1 MSYDTLKSL
10 SVNLKELKVKYSYS
24 PSNVY
29 DHRDRKVTY
38 QAEKEFET
46 KEKLENWLMGLVS
59 GHYGGCSPISR
70 SVTLFKRI
78 MWLEENNLI
87 EEGKAKDTEEV
98 RKVLTGEKKVKPK
111 MYILENNRGYKLKV
125 LKWRIQLRSGGK
137 ASKLYKSELEAVW
150 KEHTDFLDLH
160 GVYATEVA

>member
-1 MSYDTLKSL
+1 
-10 SVNLKELKVKYSYS
+10 
-24 PSNVY
+24 
-29 DHRDRKVTY
+29 
-38 QAEKEFET
+38 
-46 KEKLENWLMGLVS
+46 
-59 GHYGGCSPISR
+59 
-70 SVTLFKRI
+70 

-87 EEGKAKDTEEV
+87 EEGMAKDTEEV

-125 LKWRIQLRSGGK
+125 LKWRIHLRSGGK
-137 ASKLYKSELEAVW
+137 ASKLYKSELEAVR

>member
-1 MSYDTLKSL
+1 MSYDTVKKMLI
-10 SVNLKELKVKYSYS
+10 NLKKLEVKYAYS
-24 PSNVY
+24 PSNI
-29 DHRDRKVTY
+29 RDLNGSLAVFEGTKT
-38 QAEKEFET
+38 FET
-46 KEKLENWLMGLVS
+46 KKELEDWLLILVS
-59 GHYGGCSPISR
+59 DFYNGSIPINR

-87 EEGKAKDTEEV
+87 EEGMAKDTEEV

-125 LKWRIQLRSGGK
+125 LKWRIHLRSGGK
-137 ASKLYKSELEAVW
+137 ASKLYKSELEAVR